1 MASPACAY
9 AVRKLAERRKGHWTT
24 GDSAVHGARM
34 ATRVICITASTTG
47 PPGKTTRESGKGG
60 TVGLRKYASEREG
73 VEGERAVEREGG
85 GDRDRERER
94 QRQRKRKT
102 ETERERGGERGGG
115 SERDKQQ
122 RSSDVYIDK
131 YTNI

>member
-24 GDSAVHGARM
+24 GDSAVHGAQM

-73 VEGERAVEREGG
+73 VEGERAGEREGRG

-94 QRQRKRKT
+94 QRH
-102 ETERERGGERGGG
+102 RERGKGEGALRETNNRG
-115 SERDKQQ
+115 
-122 RSSDVYIDK
+122 VVTYI
-131 YTNI
+131 

>member
-1 MASPACAY
+1 MKECMRKGGWLASPACANP
-9 AVRKLAERRKGHWTT
+9 VRKLAERRKGHWTT

-73 VEGERAVEREGG
+73 MDGERAG
-85 GDRDRERER
+85 
-94 QRQRKRKT
+94 
-102 ETERERGGERGGG
+102 ERERGGGGETEAEKERDRDRDTERGGKG
-115 SERDKQQ
+115 RGL
-122 RSSDVYIDK
+122 
-131 YTNI
+131 